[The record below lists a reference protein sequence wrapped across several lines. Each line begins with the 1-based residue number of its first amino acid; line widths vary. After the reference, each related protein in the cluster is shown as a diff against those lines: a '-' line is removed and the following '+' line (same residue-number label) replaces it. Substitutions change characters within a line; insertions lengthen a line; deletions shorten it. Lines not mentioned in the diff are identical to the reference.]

1 MFLSTSQIHHLKTLV
16 CQTKESL
23 FIENLMKT
31 LEVAARSANITAMSL
46 FPFPQNSY
54 DPEAAAAAAGSI
66 SERISSNTSSVL
78 SWEVL
83 VAIIQ
88 SSYSG
93 TLNQMMNLNKFLISI
108 NDK

>member
-1 MFLSTSQIHHLKTLV
+1 
-16 CQTKESL
+16 
-23 FIENLMKT
+23 MKT

-66 SERISSNTSSVL
+66 SDRISSNTSSVL

-93 TLNQMMNLNKFLISI
+93 TLNQMMNLNTILISI
-108 NDK
+108 NDKLRILTK

>member
-1 MFLSTSQIHHLKTLV
+1 MFLSTSLIHHLKTLV

-54 DPEAAAAAAGSI
+54 DTEAAAAGSI